1 MRFRFI
7 DRVVSFE
14 KGEKSRLVT
23 AKAFSRSDEFIE
35 GHPLRPGEI
44 PTCLIL
50 ETLANAGVHLV
61 FSHMDGRVVGILLR
75 VEEAKLLSRVLAG
88 EEVIVSTELLG
99 IQPEVQRSVGLAR
112 TLGSVSVGERRVA
125 EARLVLLCFPKDGFE
140 ASLPW

>member
-1 MRFRFI
+1 
-7 DRVVSFE
+7 
-14 KGEKSRLVT
+14 
-23 AKAFSRSDEFIE
+23 
-35 GHPLRPGEI
+35 
-44 PTCLIL
+44 
-50 ETLANAGVHLV
+50 
-61 FSHMDGRVVGILLR
+61 MDGRVVGILLR